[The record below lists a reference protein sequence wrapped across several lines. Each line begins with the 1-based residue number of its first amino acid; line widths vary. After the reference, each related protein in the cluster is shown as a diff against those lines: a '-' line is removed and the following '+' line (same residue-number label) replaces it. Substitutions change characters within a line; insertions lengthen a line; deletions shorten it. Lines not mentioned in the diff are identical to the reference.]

1 VVPWTASDCSH
12 HLLAIDVAAAA
23 AAVVVVAAG
32 AAAGREL
39 HMPRPVV
46 GGNAVVDVVV
56 LRLGL
61 PFRVVRKFPEVV
73 AKAFV
78 SEVGS
83 SRRAAERTFVV
94 FVAHR
99 SSRPFRRVF
108 PVRLEGG
115 VMAFACVAE
124 NSRGNAFQRADSRAR
139 VDQATMPD
147 DVEDNTEDMAVEA
160 VAAVVV
166 GIAHRPDSCLRVDPV
181 VHKHLDVGMAALGL
195 LQAEVQ
201 STHPTVE
208 LAAAVVWLPYF
219 HYCSPS
225 IAAVVVDW
233 PLPPRDLSL
242 FSSF

>member
-1 VVPWTASDCSH
+1 VVPWRASDCSH
-12 HLLAIDVAAAA
+12 HLLVNVAA
-23 AAVVVVAAG
+23 AAVVAVAAVVG

-46 GGNAVVDVVV
+46 GGNAVDVVV
-56 LRLGL
+56 LHSDL
-61 PFRVVRKFPEVV
+61 PFRVVREFPEVV

-78 SEVGS
+78 SEVGN

-94 FVAHR
+94 FVVHR

-208 LAAAVVWLPYF
+208 LAAAVVWLSYF

>member
-1 VVPWTASDCSH
+1 
-12 HLLAIDVAAAA
+12 LLVNVAAAA
-23 AAVVVVAAG
+23 AAVVAVAAVG
-32 AAAGREL
+32 VAVGREL

-78 SEVGS
+78 SEVGN
-83 SRRAAERTFVV
+83 SRRAAERTFVVV